1 MAGLKLW
8 NYLRENVEVI
18 DTKGRIYR
26 GYVYDFVDEV
36 DNEEE
41 DEINIELINR
51 KFGAPLEITL
61 YESQINKNIKVA
73 LSIY

>member
-41 DEINIELINR
+41 DVVAIYQACLTKS
-51 KFGAPLEITL
+51 KFI
-61 YESQINKNIKVA
+61 
-73 LSIY
+73 

>member
-1 MAGLKLW
+1 MAGLKWW

-51 KFGAPLEITL
+51 KFDDPLEITL
-61 YESQINKNIKVA
+61 YESQIKSIKI
-73 LSIY
+73 LK

>member
-8 NYLRENVEVI
+8 NYLLENVEVI

-41 DEINIELINR
+41 DEINIDLINR

-61 YESQINKNIKVA
+61 YESQIK
-73 LSIY
+73 SIQILKQR

>member
-1 MAGLKLW
+1 MVGLKLW

-41 DEINIELINR
+41 DEINIDLINR

-61 YESQINKNIKVA
+61 YESQIK
-73 LSIY
+73 SIRILK

>member
-1 MAGLKLW
+1 M
-8 NYLRENVEVI
+8 I

-51 KFGAPLEITL
+51 KFDDPLEITL
-61 YESQINKNIKVA
+61 YESQIKKNIKVA

>member
-1 MAGLKLW
+1 MGLKLW

-41 DEINIELINR
+41 DEINIDLINR

-61 YESQINKNIKVA
+61 YESQIK
-73 LSIY
+73 SIRILK

>member
-1 MAGLKLW
+1 MSGLKLW

-26 GYVYDFVDEV
+26 GHVYDFVDEV

-51 KFGAPLEITL
+51 KFDDPLEITL
-61 YESQINKNIKVA
+61 YESQIKSIKI
-73 LSIY
+73 LK

>member
-8 NYLRENVEVI
+8 NYLLENVEVI

-41 DEINIELINR
+41 DEINIDLINR

-61 YESQINKNIKVA
+61 YESQIK
-73 LSIY
+73 SIQILK